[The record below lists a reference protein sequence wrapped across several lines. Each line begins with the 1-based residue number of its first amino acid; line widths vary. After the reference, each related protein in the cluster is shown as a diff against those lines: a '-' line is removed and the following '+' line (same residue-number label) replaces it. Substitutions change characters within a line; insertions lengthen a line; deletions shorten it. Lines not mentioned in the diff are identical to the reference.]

1 MLWAVGA
8 LEIKKVEHQWSN
20 D

>member
-8 LEIKKVEHQWSN
+8 LELKKVEHQWSN